1 MFTYPR
7 SRHISSANNL
17 YSNFLSGDVTQ
28 SNGFAQGK
36 SGGFKLRQSGV
47 LCVDVNGVVGR
58 KADYEFGCLFF
69 ITPTFICKAI
79 FPRLT
84 IRLKLLNCY
93 KATRHLIM
101 THRLTSKD
109 ILALGFMTFALFVGA
124 GNIIFP
130 PMVGLQSG
138 EHVWIAAIGFLITAV
153 GLPVMTVVAL
163 AKVGGG
169 IDALSTPIG
178 RKAGL
183 LLATVCY
190 LAVGPL
196 FATPRTATVSF
207 ELGIAPLTGDGAAPL
222 LIYSVVYFA
231 LVIAISL
238 YPGKLLDTVG
248 HILAPLKIVALAI
261 LGIAAVLWPAGVH
274 VPAIE
279 IYQQVPFSS
288 GFVNG
293 YLTMDT
299 LGAMVFG
306 IVIVNAA
313 RSRGVNDSR
322 LLTRYTV
329 WAGLIAGIG
338 LTLVYLSLFKL
349 GSSSGELVPDA
360 QNGAVILHAYVQHT
374 FGGIGS
380 LFLAALIFIACM
392 VTAVGLTCACAEF
405 FAQYLPFSYRTLV
418 FILGL
423 FSMVVSNL
431 GLSHLIQISIPVL
444 TAIYPP
450 CIVLVVLSF
459 TVRWWN
465 SAPRVFSPVMIVS
478 LVFGIL
484 DALKGSALA
493 SHLPVW
499 TEHLPLAGQGLA
511 WLPPSLLV
519 CVVMAIIDRT
529 MGPRNVT
536 VHN

>member
-1 MFTYPR
+1 
-7 SRHISSANNL
+7 
-17 YSNFLSGDVTQ
+17 
-28 SNGFAQGK
+28 
-36 SGGFKLRQSGV
+36 
-47 LCVDVNGVVGR
+47 
-58 KADYEFGCLFF
+58 
-69 ITPTFICKAI
+69 
-79 FPRLT
+79 
-84 IRLKLLNCY
+84 
-93 KATRHLIM
+93 M
-101 THRLTSKD
+101 THRLTPKD

-130 PMVGLQSG
+130 PMVGIQSG
-138 EHVWIAAIGFLITAV
+138 EHVWTAAIGFLMTAV
-153 GLPVMTVVAL
+153 GLPVITVIAL
-163 AKVGGG
+163 ARVAGG
-169 IDALSTPIG
+169 IDTLCAPIG
-178 RKAGL
+178 KTAGV

-207 ELGIAPLTGDGAAPL
+207 EIGIAPLIGDGAMPL
-222 LIYSVVYFA
+222 FIYSLIYFA
-231 LVIAISL
+231 LVIVISL

-248 HILAPLKIVALAI
+248 HFLAPLKIVALAI
-261 LGIAAVLWPAGVH
+261 LGIAALLWPAGSIA
-274 VPAIE
+274 PATQD
-279 IYQQVPFSS
+279 YQRAALSS

-313 RSRGVNDSR
+313 RSRGVDNAR

-329 WAGLIAGIG
+329 LAGLIAGIG

-349 GSSSGELVPDA
+349 GNGSGALVA
-360 QNGAVILHAYVQHT
+360 QTANGAEILHAYVQNT
-374 FGGIGS
+374 FGNMGS
-380 LFLAALIFIACM
+380 FFLAALIFVACM

-405 FAQYLPFSYRTLV
+405 FAQYLPLSYKTLV

-459 TVRWWN
+459 TLNWWQN
-465 SAPRVFSPVMIVS
+465 ASRVVAPVMLVS
-478 LVFGIL
+478 LLFGII
-484 DALKGSALA
+484 DGIKTTSFSAALPAFSQ
-493 SHLPVW
+493 
-499 TEHLPLAGQGLA
+499 HLPLADQGLA
-511 WLPPSLLV
+511 WLPPSLLMLV
-519 CVVMAIIDRT
+519 LAVIVDRL
-529 MGPRNVT
+529 MGRKRVAAQS
-536 VHN
+536 

>member
-1 MFTYPR
+1 MT
-7 SRHISSANNL
+7 
-17 YSNFLSGDVTQ
+17 TQ
-28 SNGFAQGK
+28 TQLPPQHQQRAVQKF
-36 SGGFKLRQSGV
+36 
-47 LCVDVNGVVGR
+47 
-58 KADYEFGCLFF
+58 
-69 ITPTFICKAI
+69 
-79 FPRLT
+79 
-84 IRLKLLNCY
+84 
-93 KATRHLIM
+93 M

-130 PMVGLQSG
+130 PMVGIQSG
-138 EHVWIAAIGFLITAV
+138 EHVWTAAIGFLITAV
-153 GLPVMTVVAL
+153 GLPVMTVIAL
-163 AKVGGG
+163 ARVGGG
-169 IDALSTPIG
+169 IDALSSPIG
-178 RKAGL
+178 KAAGL

-207 ELGIAPLTGDGAAPL
+207 EVGIAPLTGEGAMPL
-222 LIYSVVYFA
+222 FIYSLVYFA

-248 HILAPLKIVALAI
+248 HFLAPLKIVALTV
-261 LGIAAVLWPAGVH
+261 LGVAALLWPAGGIST
-274 VPAIE
+274 ATAD
-279 IYQQVPFSS
+279 YQRAAFSS

-299 LGAMVFG
+299 LGALVFG

-313 RSRGVNDSR
+313 RSRGVENAR

-329 WAGLIAGIG
+329 LAGIIAGIG

-349 GSSSGELVPDA
+349 GSGSGALVDQNA
-360 QNGAVILHAYVQHT
+360 NGAAILHAYVQQT
-374 FGGIGS
+374 FGGTGS
-380 LFLAALIFIACM
+380 FFLAALIFIACM

-405 FAQYLPFSYRTLV
+405 FAQYLPFSYKTLV

-459 TVRWWN
+459 TLSWWN
-465 SAPRVFSPVMIVS
+465 KSSRIIAPAMLVS
-478 LVFGIL
+478 LLFGII
-484 DALKGSALA
+484 DAVKTTSFKEALPA
-493 SHLPVW
+493 FCQ
-499 TEHLPLAGQGLA
+499 HLPLADQGLS
-511 WLPPSLLV
+511 WLPPALAMLL
-519 CVVMAIIDRT
+519 MAAIVDRIK
-529 MGPRNVT
+529 GREQIA
-536 VHN
+536 VHQ